1 MKLYRAKIPA
11 IAHDVIEHLATEGDI
26 EVVAEKKPEAEKDL
40 AAIMDEFVRR
50 DREFN
55 DKVGEHM
62 ERRGISYDQR
72 GSVRKQLAEVSD
84 HPLGEDIERFL
95 CRQFV
100 EALMISPSIEEVFGE
115 DKLIYKK
122 IMGVLRGHDV
132 NEGEIRDEA
141 VSRIKNVKEGTVDYE
156 IALEHAIRDV
166 KKRRGLYGPERV

>member
-11 IAHDVIEHLATEGDI
+11 IAHDVIEALAKDGDI

-40 AAIMDEFVRR
+40 VAVMEEFVRR

-55 DKVGEHM
+55 DKIGDHM

-72 GSVRKQLAEVSD
+72 GSVRKQLAELHE
-84 HPLGEDIERFL
+84 HPLGEDVERFL

-100 EALMISPSIEEVFGE
+100 EALMISPSIEEVFE
-115 DKLIYKK
+115 DDKVMYKK
-122 IMGVLRGHDV
+122 VMVVLRGHDV
-132 NEGEIRDEA
+132 NEAEIRDEA
-141 VSRIKNVKEGTVDYE
+141 ISKIKNVKEGTVEYE
-156 IALEHAIRDV
+156 IALEHAVRDV